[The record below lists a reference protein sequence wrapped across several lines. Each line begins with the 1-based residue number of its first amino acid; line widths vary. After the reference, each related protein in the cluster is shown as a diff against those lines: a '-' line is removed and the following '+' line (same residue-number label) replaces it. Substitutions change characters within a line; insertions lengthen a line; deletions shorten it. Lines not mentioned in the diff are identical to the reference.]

1 MLGKVKNMGRVG
13 GINKSNGA
21 SFKNGKLSRSTGMK
35 GYG

>member
-21 SFKNGKLSRSTGMK
+21 SFKMASSAGQLG
-35 GYG
+35 